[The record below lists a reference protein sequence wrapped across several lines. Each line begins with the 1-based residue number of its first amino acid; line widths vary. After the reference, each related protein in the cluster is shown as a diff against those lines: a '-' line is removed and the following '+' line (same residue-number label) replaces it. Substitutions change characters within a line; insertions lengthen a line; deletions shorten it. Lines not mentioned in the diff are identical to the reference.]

1 MHSSAEQELQRLGV
15 QRSVPMVNFN
25 TFGFKACAEYF
36 ATADDEEH
44 LVAIL
49 DLAADQNLPV
59 FLLGGG
65 SNIVITRDIP
75 GITVRLGNRDI
86 RYTPAPDGQ
95 VQVTADAG
103 VNWHDLVM
111 DTLEHG
117 HQGLENLSLIPGTVG
132 AAPVQNIGAYGVELV
147 DRFCSLRAWHRPSRR
162 FLTLGREDCAFTY
175 RNSRLKREQGDWIV
189 MSLTLFV
196 GGDTPLVLEYP
207 SLAEHL
213 ASGTIDTA
221 TARSVSEAVVAVR
234 SARLPDPAVIGNAG
248 SFFHNPIVSGSDH
261 ARIASLHSGLVSY
274 PLPDG
279 RFKLAA
285 GWLIDSLGFKGVR
298 RGAIGVHERQAL
310 VLVNHGGGTGVE
322 LLGLVEEIR
331 LAVRE
336 AYGVE
341 LTVEPLIV

>member
-1 MHSSAEQELQRLGV
+1 MQSSAEQELQRLGV
-15 QRSVPMVNFN
+15 QRNVPMVKFN
-25 TFGFKACAEYF
+25 TFGFNARAEYF

-59 FLLGGG
+59 FLLGRG

-86 RYTPAPDGQ
+86 RYTTAPDGQ

-103 VNWHDLVM
+103 VTWHDLVM

-162 FLTLGREDCAFTY
+162 FLRLGLEDCAFAY

-189 MSLTLFV
+189 TSMTLSV
-196 GGDTPLVLEYP
+196 GGDLPLVLEYP

-213 ASGTIDTA
+213 AAGTNA
-221 TARSVSEAVVAVR
+221 TARSVSEAVIAVR

-248 SFFHNPIVSGSDH
+248 SFFHNPIVSGSEH
-261 ARIASLHSGLVSY
+261 ARIATLHSGLVSY

-285 GWLIDSLGFKGVR
+285 GWLIDSLGFKGAR

-310 VLVNHGGGTGVE
+310 VLVNHGGGTGEE
-322 LLGLVEEIR
+322 LLELVEEIR

-336 AYGVE
+336 AYSVE